1 MKMEPTEWQKISENY
16 TSEKSLQ
23 IQSMQGTQMTQQK
36 TNKKVTSFKKEDKEL
51 NRHFSEEGISFYL
64 MQTFNFTFKKI
75 IKNLISENRF
85 ERSNFIGLSIKNPY
99 GIQPCAGEDTCIIQ

>member
-36 TNKKVTSFKKEDKEL
+36 TNKKVTSFKKK
-51 NRHFSEEGISFYL
+51 
-64 MQTFNFTFKKI
+64 T
-75 IKNLISENRF
+75 KN
-85 ERSNFIGLSIKNPY
+85 
-99 GIQPCAGEDTCIIQ
+99 